1 LAPLCAVK
9 FGAGLCQCTYPR
21 QISAALHEIA
31 DALRKHLGMAVIF
44 NAHYFLLL
52 CPEIPQTL
60 AVFI

>member
-1 LAPLCAVK
+1 
-9 FGAGLCQCTYPR
+9 LCQCTYPR